1 MQPSIHL
8 LKSVRPTDIT
18 YHPSPEPHSFTPL
31 AISSRRRASA
41 RADAPLPVQVLALL
55 AAALCRDGP
64 VIVPVVAVR
73 CHARDQTRPA
83 RTTDARDE
91 LKQARAREHL
101 KCVNLP
107 DRNIKLYTLR

>member
-64 VIVPVVAVR
+64 VIVRRRRRPSSRGRRRAAGPAPRAAPVPRV
-73 CHARDQTRPA
+73 TRRA
-83 RTTDARDE
+83 RTDASAI
-91 LKQARAREHL
+91 LAWTRE
-101 KCVNLP
+101 V
-107 DRNIKLYTLR
+107 RG

>member
-1 MQPSIHL
+1 VQPSIHL

-41 RADAPLPVQVLALL
+41 RAGAPLPVQVLALL

-64 VIVPVVAVR
+64 VIVR
-73 CHARDQTRPA
+73 RRRPA
-83 RTTDARDE
+83 SSPAAARIP
-91 LKQARAREHL
+91 QVREW
-101 KCVNLP
+101 
-107 DRNIKLYTLR
+107 